1 MVADSS
7 QHTRSLFGY
16 IGHSTNMSV
25 GQAVRKRKA
34 DQAVDSGEQE
44 LLELLSQTGWP
55 LADESR
61 GWENDIPRRS
71 LQ

>member
-7 QHTRSLFGY
+7 QYIRSLFRH